1 MIRPTPE
8 GLRVN
13 VYVTS
18 GEVFGPKLQGHFRPV
33 GGDWL
38 LIRPG
43 GIGVLDVRATMEL
56 RRSTGLYD
64 LWWRRGTR
72 TGYSQFMQGKPPARA
87 DLRIVPR
94 YHTSHTGYLWLNRLQ
109 CVGIGVV
116 DIEHLRVS
124 YDIHSTGIT
133 DKRKRPLLQQVTALA
148 YALPSNADGERIRVR
163 FSER

>member
-1 MIRPTPE
+1 MIGPTPE

-18 GEVFGPKLQGHFRPV
+18 GEVFGPKLRGRFRPV

-38 LIRPG
+38 LIRPD

-56 RRSTGLYD
+56 DDGALVYTTYGGVAELGPD
-64 LWWRRGTR
+64 
-72 TGYSQFMQGKPPARA
+72 GYAQFMQGKPPASA

-94 YHTSHTGYLWLNRLQ
+94 YHTSHADYIWLNRLQ

-124 YDIHSTGIT
+124 YDI
-133 DKRKRPLLQQVTALA
+133 
-148 YALPSNADGERIRVR
+148 YAI
-163 FSER
+163 